1 MRKSLLAGLLLC
13 VFGVLCGPVG
23 AAWGAGDATEAF
35 CPNEGLPGFVTSLP
49 DCRAYEMVSPPFKDG
64 QGIISPAAVSSDGS
78 RVLASGGFGVFAGA
92 EGNSGTE
99 GGFYMFTRTA
109 SGWGVSP
116 VTPPSSLFAYSE
128 FAAASSDL
136 SRVLFGVRAASQS
149 LYAEDL
155 YVREPDGSF
164 VEVGPKYP
172 PSLVGGP
179 PSGAYTQIGAFAAD
193 GKYAG
198 ASADL
203 SHVLFQIQPSPTSN
217 LSVTP
222 FWPGDT
228 TGSNQSVGDLYEYV
242 GRDNTRPSLV
252 GLNGQGRLISDCGT
266 RLGSYTGTVSGDVY
280 NAVSSDGGAVFFT
293 AVGEGYCAPAFLQAG
308 AVAPAVNELWARL
321 GGIES
326 VPISEPSP
334 VQCEAC
340 DAGAVK
346 EPAVFAG
353 ASQDGSKAFFL
364 TEQELFAGDRGMNM
378 YEYDF
383 DDPLGKKIVRVSIGS
398 EEPEVQGVA
407 RVSEDGTHVYFVAKG
422 VLSGANAE
430 GNEPVPGG
438 ENLYVFERDA
448 VYPAGRVAFVATLS
462 PADLQDWESRD
473 EVRPVQ
479 VTPDGRFAVFQ
490 SVADLTAGDTSSE
503 PQVFEYDALAER
515 LVRVSTGQAGYASGL
530 ANANTHSSEIPTQN
544 YTSFTNG
551 FQPARATTDL
561 AVSAVVEGGQV
572 VSRVVFSSGGALT
585 PGAEVAAGAGASSVY
600 EYRSVGSIAN
610 GSVYL
615 ISDGTNKQTTY
626 VDGLDAS
633 GADVFFGTADPLL
646 AQDIDT
652 NYDVYDARSGGGFPA
667 PVAPAGCEGEGCQGA
682 PSVGPSFGVAGSV
695 GAVAGGNLPP
705 LAAPGPVTPSPKKL
719 KPKKPKAKRRHHTVK
734 HTKKKKGKSVNSRG
748 LVVDVKG
755 RG

>member
-1 MRKSLLAGLLLC
+1 
-13 VFGVLCGPVG
+13 
-23 AAWGAGDATEAF
+23 
-35 CPNEGLPGFVTSLP
+35 
-49 DCRAYEMVSPPFKDG
+49 
-64 QGIISPAAVSSDGS
+64 
-78 RVLASGGFGVFAGA
+78 VFARG
-92 EGNSGTE
+92 
-99 GGFYMFTRTA
+99 A

-116 VTPPSSLFAYSE
+116 VTPPGSLFPYSE
-128 FAAASSDL
+128 YAAASSDL
-136 SRVLFGVRAASQS
+136 SRVLFGVRSASQS

-164 VEVGPKYP
+164 VEVGPMFP

-179 PSGAYTQIGAFAAD
+179 PAGAFPVVGTFTED

-203 SHVLFQIQPSPTSN
+203 SHVLFQILPPRDYSVG
-217 LSVTP
+217 VTP
-222 FWPGDT
+222 YWPGDT
-228 TGSNQSVGDLYEYV
+228 TGSEQSAGDLYEYV
-242 GRDNTRPSLV
+242 GRDNTRPSVV

-266 RLGSYTGTVSGDVY
+266 TLGSSTGIGSGDVY
-280 NAVSSDGGAVFFT
+280 NAVSADGGAVFFT
-293 AVGEGYCAPAFLQAG
+293 AVGEGDCAPAFLQAG

-346 EPAVFAG
+346 EPAVFQG
-353 ASQDGSKAFFL
+353 ASEDGSKVFFL
-364 TEQELFAGDRGMNM
+364 TEQELFAGDRGMNL

-383 DDPLGKKIVRVSIGS
+383 DDPLHEKIVRVSIGS

-422 VLSGANAE
+422 VLSGRNAE
-430 GNEPVPGG
+430 GGEPVAGG

-448 VYPAGRVAFVATLS
+448 VYPAGRVAFIATLS
-462 PADLQDWESRD
+462 PEDGIDWGAEDGS
-473 EVRPVQ
+473 RPVQ
-479 VTPDGRFAVFQ
+479 VTPGGRFVVFQ
-490 SVADLTAGDTSSE
+490 SMADLTLGDTSSE

-530 ANANTHSSEIPTQN
+530 ANANAHGSEILRQD
-544 YTSFTNG
+544 YSGLVG
-551 FQPARATTDL
+551 FQPTQAATHL

-572 VSRVVFSSGGALT
+572 VSRVVFFSKGALT

-615 ISDGTNKQTTY
+615 ISDGTNKQNA
-626 VDGLDAS
+626 VPDGLDAS

-646 AQDIDT
+646 AQDVDT
-652 NYDVYDARSGGGFPA
+652 NYDLYDARSGGGFPA
-667 PVAPAGCEGEGCQGA
+667 PSAPAGCEGEGCQGG
-682 PSVGPSFGVAGSV
+682 PSAGPSFGVAGSV

-705 LAAPGPVTPSPKKL
+705 VAAPSPVTPSPKKL
-719 KPKKPKAKRRHHTVK
+719 KPKKSKVKRRHHAVK
-734 HTKKKKGKSVNSRG
+734 RRQQKKKRNKSVESRG
-748 LVVDVKG
+748 SVVDVKG